1 MLPRRLG
8 TPQVLECALG
18 LSARAPWRTQGTAS
32 VAWRCAAACTPALDH
47 AMDGLPVDDAGSL
60 GTECQFA
67 VPSEVPLRLARQ
79 ARPLPVRDPLPP
91 LLREPLLLPVPPA
104 QAEDNAQL
112 ERQLRLGE
120 NVQ

>member
-1 MLPRRLG
+1 MSRR
-8 TPQVLECALG
+8 
-18 LSARAPWRTQGTAS
+18 AS
-32 VAWRCAAACTPALDH
+32 ACTPALDH
-47 AMDGLPVDDAGSL
+47 VKDDLPVDGAGNL

-67 VPSEVPLRLARQ
+67 GPWEVPLRQARQ